1 LIYFD
6 SAASYPLLDEVKIK
20 LTKAFSDLYGNSSAT
35 HMAGI
40 QASESIESVREQL
53 ADNIGAYPS
62 EIVFTSGATESNNI
76 AFKSTLLNNPLLNK
90 KRHIVTASTEH
101 KCVLAICAYLET
113 QGFEV
118 SYVSP
123 NKQGLISL
131 ENVKQ
136 AIRPDTALLSIMHVN
151 NELGTIN
158 PIAELGAYCYEK
170 KILFHVDAAQSFG
183 KIEIEVDDLNVDLM
197 SFSAH
202 KIGGPKGIGAI
213 YIRDLRNMQ
222 LMPVIHGAGHE
233 EGVRG
238 GTVAAPLIVG
248 FGEAI
253 SVFPKIYRQLREA
266 KLKELFINLLDK
278 SGLEYQINGNICD
291 TLPHILSVTFP
302 SIDLPLFIRKTESK
316 FCLAQGSACSS
327 KEIEVSHVLTSLGMD
342 TELGER
348 TLRMSLGHYNVDA
361 DIQALVLALSS
372 SQ

>member
-1 LIYFD
+1 MIYFD
-6 SAASYPLLDEVKIK
+6 SAASYPLLDEVKVK
-20 LTKAFSDLYGNSSAT
+20 LTKAFSNLYGNSSAT
-35 HMAGI
+35 HLAGI
-40 QASESIESVREQL
+40 QASESIEAVREQL

-76 AFKSTLLNNPLLNK
+76 ALKGALLNNPLFNK

-101 KCVLAICAYLET
+101 KCILAICAYLET

-118 SYVSP
+118 SYIRP
-123 NKQGLISL
+123 NNKGIISV
-131 ENVKQ
+131 EDVKQ
-136 AIRPDTALLSIMHVN
+136 AVRPDTALVSIMQVN

-158 PIAELGAYCYEK
+158 PIAEIGEYCFKQE
-170 KILFHVDAAQSFG
+170 ILFHVDAAQSFG

-213 YIRDLRNMQ
+213 YIRDLRNKQ

-233 EGVRG
+233 EGIRG

-253 SVFPKIYRQLREA
+253 SAFPKVYGQLIEA
-266 KLKELFINLLDK
+266 KLKEKFVSLLDEA
-278 SGLEYQINGNICD
+278 GIEYRINGAIVD
-291 TLPHILSVTFP
+291 TLPHILSITFP
-302 SIDLPLFIRKTESK
+302 SIDLPLFIRKTEDQ

-327 KEIEVSHVLTSLGMD
+327 KEIEVSHVLTSLGMN

-348 TLRMSLGHYNVDA
+348 TLRMSLGHYNENAEIQVLVDA
-361 DIQALVLALSS
+361 LQSI
-372 SQ
+372 

>member
-1 LIYFD
+1 M
-6 SAASYPLLDEVKIK
+6 KTK
-20 LTKAFSDLYGNSSAT
+20 LTRAFAELYGNSSAT
-35 HMAGI
+35 HLAGT
-40 QASESIESVREQL
+40 QASESIENVREQL
-53 ADNIGAYPS
+53 ANNIGAYPS

-76 AFKSTLLNNPLLNK
+76 ALKSSLLDNLSLNE

-101 KCVLAICAYLET
+101 KCILAICSYLET

-118 SYVSP
+118 SYVNP
-123 NKQGLISL
+123 NSKGIISVEDIKQT
-131 ENVKQ
+131 V
-136 AIRPDTALLSIMHVN
+136 RPDTALVSIMHVN

-158 PIAELGAYCYEK
+158 PVAEIGEYCFQHG
-170 KILFHVDAAQSFG
+170 IIFHIDAAQSFS
-183 KIEIEVDDLNVDLM
+183 KIEIDVDDLNVDLM

-213 YIRDLRNMQ
+213 YIRDLRNKQ

-253 SVFPKIYRQLREA
+253 SAFPKRYNQLIDL
-266 KLKELFINLLDK
+266 KLKEEFVSLLDDANI
-278 SGLEYQINGNICD
+278 EYQINGDIEVS
-291 TLPHILSVTFP
+291 LPHILSITFP
-302 SIDLPLFIRKTESK
+302 SIDLPLFIRKTEDK

-327 KEIEVSHVLTSLGMD
+327 KEIEVSHVLTSLGMN

-348 TLRMSLGHYNVDA
+348 TLRMSLGHYNVSTE
-361 DIQALVLALSS
+361 IQALVDALLSN
-372 SQ
+372 